1 MLSAEMTRK
10 YGERGLSE
18 DTIQFKAKG
27 TAGQSFG
34 AFLNSG
40 ITFEIE
46 GDANDYFGKGLC
58 GGKLILYPPKKSQ
71 FDAHNT
77 VIVGNVS
84 FYGATGG
91 EAYIYGIAGERF
103 CVRNSGAKVVVSGVG
118 DHGCEYMTGGVAV
131 ILGEIGKNFGAG
143 MSGGIAYIYDKTDT
157 LSSRINPE
165 MVELER
171 MGDEESMEIKGMI
184 ERYIKY
190 TGSKEAEKILEN
202 WEANRAK
209 FIKVMPTDY
218 KRVLEEIKEVEEV

>member
-1 MLSAEMTRK
+1 MWRK
-10 YGERGLSE
+10 
-18 DTIQFKAKG
+18 T
-27 TAGQSFG
+27 
-34 AFLNSG
+34 
-40 ITFEIE
+40 
-46 GDANDYFGKGLC
+46 
-58 GGKLILYPPKKSQ
+58 YPLPSKKSQ

-91 EAYIYGIAGERF
+91 EAYIYGVAGERF

-143 MSGGIAYIYDKTDT
+143 MSGGIAYIYDRADN

-165 MVELER
+165 MVELEQ
-171 MGDEESMEIKGMI
+171 MSDEESREIRGMI